1 MNEYNYTNPSDPW
14 NVNPLN
20 LRQQTSSYNYNKFK
34 RMFLSKLK
42 QNGQYVI
49 KDGDKFLKLIIYEKY
64 ENCSLIGIKTANDTK
79 DIKSYILNN
88 QEFIIVD
95 EIPNKYI
102 RKNKIDNFLKDD
114 E

>member
-34 RMFLSKLK
+34 GTFLYELK
-42 QNGQYVI
+42 EKGEYII
-49 KDGDKFLKLIIYEKY
+49 KDGEKILKLIIYEKY
-64 ENCSLIGIKTANDTK
+64 ENCSLIGIQTANDIK
-79 DIKSYILNN
+79 DIKSYILND
-88 QEFIIVD
+88 QKFIIVD
-95 EIPNKYI
+95 EVTNKHKRQ
-102 RKNKIDNFLKDD
+102 RKLNNLLKDD